1 MGHPGPRAGSPEEGW
16 PGWPWDPSP
25 KPALKREERMPTG
38 GRHHRAG
45 AALQCVM
52 LVTPAVE
59 SGNCD
64 LCHSVKEA
72 GFVA

>member
-1 MGHPGPRAGSPEEGW
+1 MGHPGPRAGSPEGGW

-45 AALQCVM
+45 AALRPSGCGAPLATRGS
-52 LVTPAVE
+52 LVQMPRGHPRG
-59 SGNCD
+59 S
-64 LCHSVKEA
+64 
-72 GFVA
+72 